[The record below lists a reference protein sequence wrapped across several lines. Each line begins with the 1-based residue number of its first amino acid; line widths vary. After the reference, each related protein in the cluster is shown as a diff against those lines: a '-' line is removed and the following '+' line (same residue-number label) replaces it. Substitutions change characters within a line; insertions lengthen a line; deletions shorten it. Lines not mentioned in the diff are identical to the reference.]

1 MELHIKYSISVSN
14 VESLIRKVMRLWSLR
29 RVSLRR
35 QLKSLLCIGIML
47 STSAHAQMRTPIPQ
61 AKEAI
66 NIDASASESAWQK
79 AAWRK
84 VDQVYIGDN
93 ITPEDF
99 TGRYKL
105 LWDEAALYMLLEITD
120 DVLIDTHSDPLVK
133 YWDDDCVEIFVDENG
148 SGGNHEFTYNAFAY
162 HVGLD
167 RNVSDM
173 GPTSTSSESAV
184 QVYNEHVQSQW
195 VRSPETQVI
204 TWELKIA
211 LFDDTFLPD
220 TGAKPAQL
228 SKNKEIGFM
237 FAYCDADK
245 AVEGKSTRE
254 HFIGSYPIE
263 GINGDKNLGYKDA
276 SVFEPMILK

>member
-220 TGAKPAQL
+220 TGAKPAKL

>member
-1 MELHIKYSISVSN
+1 MKYSISVSN

>member
-1 MELHIKYSISVSN
+1 MKYSISVSN
-14 VESLIRKVMRLWSLR
+14 VESLLRKVMRLWSLR

-35 QLKSLLCIGIML
+35 LLKPVLCIGIMFI
-47 STSAHAQMRTPIPQ
+47 TPVYAHAQMRTPIPQ

-79 AAWRK
+79 GAWRK

-173 GPTSTSSESAV
+173 GPTSTSSESKV

-211 LFDDTFLPD
+211 LFDDTFLPA
-220 TGAKPAQL
+220 TGAKPSQL
-228 SKNKEIGFM
+228 RKNKEIGFM

-263 GINGDKNLGYKDA
+263 DINGDKNLGYKDA

>member
-1 MELHIKYSISVSN
+1 MKYSISVSN
-14 VESLIRKVMRLWSLR
+14 VESLLRKVMRLWSLR

-35 QLKSLLCIGIML
+35 LLKPVLCIGIMF
-47 STSAHAQMRTPIPQ
+47 STSAYAHAQIRTPIPQ

-66 NIDASASESAWQK
+66 NIDARASESAWQE

-105 LWDEAALYMLLEITD
+105 LWDDAALYMLLEITD

-173 GPTSTSSESAV
+173 GPTSTSSESKV

-195 VRSPETQVI
+195 VRSPETKVI

-220 TGAKPAQL
+220 TGAKPTQL
-228 SKNKEIGFM
+228 RKNKEIGFM

>member
-1 MELHIKYSISVSN
+1 MKYSIRLSN
-14 VESLIRKVMRLWSLR
+14 TESLPHKAMRLSLLRLVNLR
-29 RVSLRR
+29 RLVKPALSL
-35 QLKSLLCIGIML
+35 GIML
-47 STSAHAQMRTPIPQ
+47 STSACAYTQIRTPIPQ

-66 NIDASASESAWQK
+66 NIDASASESAWQE
-79 AAWRK
+79 ASWRK
-84 VDQVYIGDN
+84 VDQVYIGEN

-99 TGRYKL
+99 SGRYKL
-105 LWDEAALYMLLEITD
+105 LWDDAALYMLLEITD
-120 DVLIDTHSDPLVK
+120 DVLMDTHPDPLVK

-173 GPTSTSSESAV
+173 GPTSTTSASEV

-195 VRSPETQVI
+195 ARSPETQVI

-220 TGAKPAQL
+220 IGAKPTQL
-228 SKNKEIGFM
+228 RKNKEIGFM

-245 AVEGKSTRE
+245 AVDGKSTRE
-254 HFIGSYPIE
+254 HFIGSYPVE